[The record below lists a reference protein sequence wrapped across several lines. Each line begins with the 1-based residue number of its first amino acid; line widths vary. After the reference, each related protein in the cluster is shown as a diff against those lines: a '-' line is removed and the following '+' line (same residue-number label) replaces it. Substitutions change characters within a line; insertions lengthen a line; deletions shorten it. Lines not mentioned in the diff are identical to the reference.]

1 MRRGVHE
8 KECMRVFGCVCVC
21 VRERERER
29 ERRMSQDY
37 VNEGLDQGLNEYL

>member
-1 MRRGVHE
+1 MKKSACVCLG
-8 KECMRVFGCVCVC
+8 VCVC

-37 VNEGLDQGLNEYL
+37 VNEGLDQGLNEFL